1 MGSNKKLLIFILKN
15 EELIF
20 SGFLIGIAVSL
31 IFWTLLNSILCL
43 AFLTYWLFF
52 VKKKFVWGNLKSRWI
67 ILFSL
72 LYIIVVMGSLYSAN
86 TEESIF
92 KLQQKSAFLFF
103 PLILGTSRVLSPK
116 LLESTLNAFS
126 LAVLTGC
133 IFCYGLGVY
142 YFFKT
147 SQSQDLYGYNLVHLK
162 DMTPFTLGLCCLVA
176 ILHWLHGMF
185 IHQNKAGRF
194 KPERSTMRSLIG
206 ILLLFLF
213 LLALGNRNI
222 LFISLGLIIFY
233 CFRMLSALPHKVLL
247 LAGMVVLTLFAFWVN
262 PYLKKQ
268 GQELMDFSNQNGIL
282 LNKDS
287 SLGKSWGGGQL
298 RAAIWKC
305 SWDVVKKHWVFGVG
319 TGDAQDSLQAAYEKR
334 KFYFAS
340 RYNTYNT
347 HNQYLQETVTL
358 GIPGLLVFL
367 ACLIM
372 PLFVRF
378 DVPGKLLYGLFVVSF
393 LFACI
398 TDTPLELNKGIIL
411 YSFFNSLIFFAYY
424 NLKLRPIHGNTRPKR

>member
-1 MGSNKKLLIFILKN
+1 
-15 EELIF
+15 
-20 SGFLIGIAVSL
+20 
-31 IFWTLLNSILCL
+31 
-43 AFLTYWLFF
+43 
-52 VKKKFVWGNLKSRWI
+52 
-67 ILFSL
+67 
-72 LYIIVVMGSLYSAN
+72 
-86 TEESIF
+86 
-92 KLQQKSAFLFF
+92 
-103 PLILGTSRVLSPK
+103 
-116 LLESTLNAFS
+116 
-126 LAVLTGC
+126 
-133 IFCYGLGVY
+133 
-142 YFFKT
+142 
-147 SQSQDLYGYNLVHLK
+147 
-162 DMTPFTLGLCCLVA
+162 
-176 ILHWLHGMF
+176 
-185 IHQNKAGRF
+185 
-194 KPERSTMRSLIG
+194 
-206 ILLLFLF
+206 
-213 LLALGNRNI
+213 
-222 LFISLGLIIFY
+222 
-233 CFRMLSALPHKVLL
+233 MLSALPHKVLL

-268 GQELMDFSNQNGIL
+268 GQELMDFSKQNGIL

>member
-1 MGSNKKLLIFILKN
+1 MGGNKKLLISVLKN

-20 SGFLIGIAVSL
+20 SGFLVGIAVSL

-43 AFLTYWLFF
+43 SFLAYWLFF
-52 VKKKFVWGNLKSRWI
+52 VKKEFAWEDSKSRWI
-67 ILFSL
+67 VLFSL
-72 LYIIVVMGSLYSAN
+72 LYLVVVIGSFYSAN
-86 TEESIF
+86 KEETIF
-92 KLQQKSAFLFF
+92 KLQQKSAFLLF
-103 PLILGTSRVLSPK
+103 PVILGTSRALSPK

-126 LAVLTGC
+126 LAVLAGC
-133 IFCYGLGVY
+133 VFCYGLSVF
-142 YFFKT
+142 YFFRT
-147 SQSQDLYGYNLVHLK
+147 SQIQDLYGYSLVRLK
-162 DMTPFTLGLCCLVA
+162 DMTPFVFGLCCLVA
-176 ILHWLHGMF
+176 ILHLLHGIF
-185 IHQNKAGRF
+185 IHQNKAGGFHLERF
-194 KPERSTMRSLIG
+194 AVRSLIG

-222 LFISLGLIIFY
+222 LFVSLGLIIFY
-233 CFRMLSALPHKVLL
+233 CFKMLSALSHKVLL
-247 LAGMVVLTLFAFWVN
+247 LISIVGLTLLAFWVN

-268 GQELMDFSNQNGIL
+268 GQELLDFSNQNGIL

-298 RAAIWKC
+298 REAIWKC

-340 RYNTYNT
+340 RYNKYNT

-358 GIPGLLVFL
+358 GIIGLLVFL

-372 PLFVRF
+372 PMFVKF
-378 DVPGKLLYGLFVVSF
+378 DVARKLFYGLFLVSF

-398 TDTPLELNKGIIL
+398 TDTPLELNKGILL

-424 NLKLRPIHGNTRPKR
+424 NFKLRPIHGNPRPER